1 MSDIIPV
8 ENLARKI
15 RQIYSRDSRQAE
27 EQIAAYLHEQSA
39 SLSAAEKISFLER
52 LIAQFGASVPDSADL
67 TSSSADDE
75 VLTRLFSLVLGD
87 KVTRADL
94 SSADLLQR
102 LAESLNT
109 IFDALNKLVA
119 VIDSALLGKVRGD
132 ETIRQVIGF
141 HLEGQ
146 DQTKSLQSYLDQI
159 NNAFLLA
166 QQASKTAASQVVG
179 RILQELDP
187 EKISREAG
195 GGLKF
200 GPLRKAEL
208 YDIFEQEINKCRQ
221 WFESGRFMQ
230 DLQREFEKN
239 CRPKLM

>member
-1 MSDIIPV
+1 MSESIYVDHMARDIRR
-8 ENLARKI
+8 LYSADAR
-15 RQIYSRDSRQAE
+15 QPE
-27 EQIAAYLHEQSA
+27 ESITQYVQNQFR
-39 SLSAAEKISFLER
+39 SLSPTEKIDVLEK
-52 LIAQFGASVPDSADL
+52 LIAQFDTSTPLSAGP
-67 TSSSADDE
+67 AYPDDE

-94 SSADLLQR
+94 SSTELLQR

-119 VIDSALLGKVRGD
+119 VIDSTLLGKDRGE
-132 ETIRQVIGF
+132 ETIRQVIGV

-146 DQTKSLQSYLDQI
+146 DQTKSLESYLGQI
-159 NNAFLLA
+159 NQAFLLA
-166 QQASKTAASQVVG
+166 QQASKNAAFQMVG
-179 RILQELDP
+179 KILQELDP
-187 EKISREAG
+187 EKISQEAG
-195 GGLKF
+195 GGLRF

-208 YDIFEQEINKCRQ
+208 YNIFEHEINKCRQ
-221 WFESGRFMQ
+221 WYESGRFLQ

>member
-1 MSDIIPV
+1 MSDHISV
-8 ENLARKI
+8 DKLAQEI

-27 EQIAAYLHEQSA
+27 ERIAVYMQGQLAT
-39 SLSAAEKISFLER
+39 LSATEKVSILER
-52 LIAQFGASVPDSADL
+52 LTAQFGASVPDSADPA
-67 TSSSADDE
+67 SPDDE

-119 VIDSALLGKVRGD
+119 VIDSTLLGKVRGQ
-132 ETIRQVIGF
+132 ETIRQVIGI

-146 DQTKSLQSYLDQI
+146 DQTKSLESYLGQI
-159 NNAFLLA
+159 NKAFLLA
-166 QQASKTAASQVVG
+166 QQASKNAASQMVG
-179 RILQELDP
+179 KILQELDP

-195 GGLKF
+195 RGLKF

-208 YDIFEQEINKCRQ
+208 YDVFEHEINKCRQ

>member
-1 MSDIIPV
+1 MSDRISV
-8 ENLARKI
+8 DRLAREI

-27 EQIAAYLHEQSA
+27 ERIAAHMQEQLET
-39 SLSAAEKISFLER
+39 LSATEKISVLER
-52 LIAQFGASVPDSADL
+52 IIVQFGASLPDSAEPAYL
-67 TSSSADDE
+67 DDE

-119 VIDSALLGKVRGD
+119 VIDSTLLGKVRGE

-146 DQTKSLQSYLDQI
+146 DQTKSLESYLGQI
-159 NNAFLLA
+159 NQAFLLA
-166 QQASKTAASQVVG
+166 QQASKDAASQMVG
-179 RILQELDP
+179 KILQELDP
-187 EKISREAG
+187 EKISQEAG

-208 YDIFEQEINKCRQ
+208 YDVFEHEINKCRQ
-221 WFESGRFMQ
+221 WYESGRFLQ

-239 CRPKLM
+239 CRPKLI

>member
-1 MSDIIPV
+1 MSDNISV
-8 ENLARKI
+8 DNLAHEI
-15 RQIYSRDSRQAE
+15 RLTYSMDSRQAE
-27 EQIAAYLHEQSA
+27 ERIATYMQEQLG
-39 SLSAAEKISFLER
+39 SLSATEKISILER
-52 LIAQFGASVPDSADL
+52 MTAQFDASEPGSADR
-67 TSSSADDE
+67 AYPDDE

-119 VIDSALLGKVRGD
+119 VIDSTLLGKNRGE

-146 DQTKSLQSYLDQI
+146 DQTESLQTYLGQI
-159 NNAFLLA
+159 SKAFLLA
-166 QQASKTAASQVVG
+166 QQAFKKAAHQIVG
-179 RILQELDP
+179 EILSELDP
-187 EKISREAG
+187 DKISQEVRS
-195 GGLKF
+195 GLRF

-208 YDIFEQEINKCRQ
+208 YDTYEQNFKKCRQ
-221 WFESGRFMQ
+221 WYEAGRFLQ
-230 DLQREFEKN
+230 DLQRAFEKY
-239 CRPKLM
+239 CQSKMAW

>member
-1 MSDIIPV
+1 MSDHISV
-8 ENLARKI
+8 DNLARDI
-15 RQIYSRDSRQAE
+15 RQIYSMDSRQAE
-27 EQIAAYLHEQSA
+27 ERIATYMQEQLGY
-39 SLSAAEKISFLER
+39 LSATEKISILER
-52 LIAQFGASVPDSADL
+52 LTAQFDVSVPGSADRAYL
-67 TSSSADDE
+67 DDE

-119 VIDSALLGKVRGD
+119 VIDSTLLGKVRGE

-146 DQTKSLQSYLDQI
+146 DQTKSLESYLGQI
-159 NNAFLLA
+159 NKAFLLA
-166 QQASKTAASQVVG
+166 QQAFKNAAYQMVG
-179 RILQELDP
+179 KILQELDP
-187 EKISREAG
+187 EKISQEAG
-195 GGLKF
+195 RGLKF

-208 YDIFEQEINKCRQ
+208 YDIYEQKIKKCRQ
-221 WFESGRFMQ
+221 WYESDRFMQ

-239 CRPKLM
+239 CRPKPR

>member
-1 MSDIIPV
+1 MSDHISV
-8 ENLARKI
+8 DRLAQEI
-15 RQIYSRDSRQAE
+15 RQIYSKDSRQAE
-27 EQIAAYLHEQSA
+27 ERIAAYIQKQLVT
-39 SLSAAEKISFLER
+39 LSATEKISVLER
-52 LIAQFGASVPDSADL
+52 ITEQFGASVPGSADPAYL
-67 TSSSADDE
+67 DDE

-119 VIDSALLGKVRGD
+119 VIDSTLLGKVRGE

-141 HLEGQ
+141 HLDGQ
-146 DQTKSLQSYLDQI
+146 DQTQSLESYLGQI
-159 NNAFLLA
+159 NKAFLLA
-166 QQASKTAASQVVG
+166 QQASKDAASQVVG
-179 RILQELDP
+179 KILQELDP
-187 EKISREAG
+187 EKISQKAK

-208 YDIFEQEINKCRQ
+208 YDVLEHEINQCRQ
-221 WFESGRFMQ
+221 WYESGRFKQ

-239 CRPKLM
+239 CRPTQM

>member
-1 MSDIIPV
+1 MSDSISV
-8 ENLARKI
+8 EILAQEI
-15 RQIYSRDSRQAE
+15 RQIYSKDFRQAE
-27 EQIAAYLHEQSA
+27 RRIAEYMQEQLAT
-39 SLSAAEKISFLER
+39 LSATEKINILER
-52 LIAQFGASVPDSADL
+52 ITAQFGASVPASAAPAYL
-67 TSSSADDE
+67 DDE

-119 VIDSALLGKVRGD
+119 VIDSTLLGKDQGE

-146 DQTKSLQSYLDQI
+146 DQTRSLESYLGQI
-159 NNAFLLA
+159 NKAFLMA
-166 QQASKTAASQVVG
+166 QQASKDAAFQMVG
-179 RILQELDP
+179 KILHELDP
-187 EKISREAG
+187 EKISQKIG

-208 YDIFEQEINKCRQ
+208 YDAFEQEMNKCRQ
-221 WFESGRFMQ
+221 WYESGRFMQ

-239 CRPKLM
+239 CRP

>member
-1 MSDIIPV
+1 MSDHISV
-8 ENLARKI
+8 DNLAHEI
-15 RQIYSRDSRQAE
+15 RQIYATDSRQAE
-27 EQIAAYLHEQSA
+27 GRITAYMQERLG
-39 SLSAAEKISFLER
+39 SLSATEKISILER
-52 LIAQFGASVPDSADL
+52 LTAQFDESAPKAEQIYL
-67 TSSSADDE
+67 DDE

-94 SSADLLQR
+94 SSADLLKR

-119 VIDSALLGKVRGD
+119 VMLGKDRGD

-146 DQTKSLQSYLDQI
+146 DQTKSLEGYLGQI
-159 NNAFLLA
+159 NKAFLLA
-166 QQASKTAASQVVG
+166 QQASKNAAYKMVG
-179 RILQELDP
+179 KILQELDP
-187 EKISREAG
+187 QKISQEAG

-200 GPLRKAEL
+200 GPLRKAEH
-208 YDIFEQEINKCRQ
+208 YDVFEQEMKKCRQ
-221 WFESGRFMQ
+221 WYESGRFMQ

>member
-1 MSDIIPV
+1 MSDHISV
-8 ENLARKI
+8 NKLAQKI
-15 RQIYSRDSRQAE
+15 RQIYSTDSRQAE
-27 EQIAAYLHEQSA
+27 ERIAAYIQEQLVT
-39 SLSAAEKISFLER
+39 LSATEKISILER
-52 LIAQFGASVPDSADL
+52 ITVQFGASVPDSADPAYL
-67 TSSSADDE
+67 DDE

-119 VIDSALLGKVRGD
+119 VIDSTLLGKVRGE

-141 HLEGQ
+141 HLDGQ
-146 DQTKSLQSYLDQI
+146 DQTQSLESYLGQI
-159 NNAFLLA
+159 NKAFLLA
-166 QQASKTAASQVVG
+166 QQASKDAASQVVG
-179 RILQELDP
+179 KILLELDP
-187 EKISREAG
+187 EKISQKAK

-208 YDIFEQEINKCRQ
+208 YNVLEHEINKCRQ
-221 WFESGRFMQ
+221 WYESGRFMQ

-239 CRPKLM
+239 CRPTLM

>member
-1 MSDIIPV
+1 MSDPISV
-8 ENLARKI
+8 DKLAQEI
-15 RQIYSRDSRQAE
+15 RQIYSSDSRQAE
-27 EQIAAYLHEQSA
+27 ERIAVHMQEQLVA
-39 SLSAAEKISFLER
+39 LSATEKISILER
-52 LIAQFGASVPDSADL
+52 LTAQFGASPPDSADPAYL
-67 TSSSADDE
+67 DDE

-87 KVTRADL
+87 KVTRAEL

-119 VIDSALLGKVRGD
+119 VIDSTLLGKVRGE

-146 DQTKSLQSYLDQI
+146 DQTKSLESYLGQI
-159 NNAFLLA
+159 NKAFLLA
-166 QQASKTAASQVVG
+166 QQASKDAASQMVG
-179 RILQELDP
+179 KILQELDP
-187 EKISREAG
+187 EKISQEAG
-195 GGLKF
+195 RGMKF

-208 YDIFEQEINKCRQ
+208 YNIFEHEINKCRQ
-221 WFESGRFMQ
+221 WYESGRFMQ

>member
-1 MSDIIPV
+1 MSDPDSV
-8 ENLARKI
+8 DKLAHEI
-15 RQIYSRDSRQAE
+15 RQIYSGDSRLAKERIDVYLQ
-27 EQIAAYLHEQSA
+27 EQLAA
-39 SLSAAEKISFLER
+39 LSATEKISILER
-52 LIAQFGASVPDSADL
+52 LTAQFGASLPDSAVPASL
-67 TSSSADDE
+67 DDE

-119 VIDSALLGKVRGD
+119 VIDSTLLGKVRGE

-141 HLEGQ
+141 HLDGQ
-146 DQTKSLQSYLDQI
+146 DQTKSLESYLGQI
-159 NNAFLLA
+159 NQAFLLA
-166 QQASKTAASQVVG
+166 QQASKNAAFQMVG
-179 RILQELDP
+179 KILQELDP
-187 EKISREAG
+187 EKISQEAG
-195 GGLKF
+195 GGLRF

-208 YDIFEQEINKCRQ
+208 YNIFEHEINKCRQ
-221 WFESGRFMQ
+221 WYESGRFLQ

>member
-1 MSDIIPV
+1 MSDHISV
-8 ENLARKI
+8 NKLAQEI
-15 RQIYSRDSRQAE
+15 RQIYSTDSRQAE
-27 EQIAAYLHEQSA
+27 ERIAAYIQEQLVT
-39 SLSAAEKISFLER
+39 LSATEKISILER
-52 LIAQFGASVPDSADL
+52 ITVQFGASVPDSADPVYL
-67 TSSSADDE
+67 DDE

-119 VIDSALLGKVRGD
+119 VIDSTLLGKVRGE

-141 HLEGQ
+141 HLDGQ
-146 DQTKSLQSYLDQI
+146 DQTQSLESYLGQI
-159 NNAFLLA
+159 NKAFLLA
-166 QQASKTAASQVVG
+166 QQASKDAASQVVG
-179 RILQELDP
+179 KILQELDP
-187 EKISREAG
+187 EKISQRAK

-208 YDIFEQEINKCRQ
+208 YNVLEHEINKCRQ
-221 WFESGRFMQ
+221 WYESGRFMQ

-239 CRPKLM
+239 CQPTLM

>member
-1 MSDIIPV
+1 MSDNISV
-8 ENLARKI
+8 DYLAHEI
-15 RQIYSRDSRQAE
+15 RQIYATDSRQAE
-27 EQIAAYLHEQSA
+27 DRITAYMQEQLG
-39 SLSAAEKISFLER
+39 SLSATEKISILER
-52 LIAQFGASVPDSADL
+52 LTAQFDASVPK
-67 TSSSADDE
+67 TERIYPDDE

-87 KVTRADL
+87 KVTHADL

-119 VIDSALLGKVRGD
+119 VIDSTLLGKDRGE

-146 DQTKSLQSYLDQI
+146 DQTKSLEGYLGQI
-159 NNAFLLA
+159 NKAFLLA
-166 QQASKTAASQVVG
+166 QQASKNAAYQMVG
-179 RILQELDP
+179 KILQELDP
-187 EKISREAG
+187 QKINQGAG

-208 YDIFEQEINKCRQ
+208 YGVFEQEMKKCRQ
-221 WFESGRFMQ
+221 WYESGRFMQ

>member
-1 MSDIIPV
+1 MSDAISV
-8 ENLARKI
+8 DNLAREI
-15 RQIYSRDSRQAE
+15 RR
-27 EQIAAYLHEQSA
+27 LHA
-39 SLSAAEKISFLER
+39 MDSAAAEDQITAYVQEQLGSLPAPKRFGLLER
-52 LIAQFGASVPDSADL
+52 LGAVFAAPPDAAHSAYP
-67 TSSSADDE
+67 DDE

-87 KVTRADL
+87 KVTSADL

-119 VIDSALLGKVRGD
+119 VIDSTLLGKERGE

-146 DQTKSLQSYLDQI
+146 DQTKSLQSYLGQI
-159 NNAFLLA
+159 NQAFLQA
-166 QQASKTAASQVVG
+166 QQASKKSAYEMVG
-179 RILQELDP
+179 KILQELDP
-187 EKISREAG
+187 EKINQEAG
-195 GGLKF
+195 GGFKF

-208 YDIFEQEINKCRQ
+208 YDEFELRMKKFRK
-221 WFESGRFMQ
+221 WYESGRFMQ

-239 CRPKLM
+239 CRPNLMS

>member
-1 MSDIIPV
+1 MVDTVSIDS
-8 ENLARKI
+8 LARKL
-15 RQIYSRDSRQAE
+15 REIYAKDSGQSEERIKAYLE
-27 EQIAAYLHEQSA
+27 EQLG
-39 SLSAAEKISFLER
+39 SLPAVKRVGLLEKLTLLFD
-52 LIAQFGASVPDSADL
+52 APQTDSAEPVYP
-67 TSSSADDE
+67 DDE

-87 KVTRADL
+87 KVTSADL
-94 SSADLLQR
+94 SSVDLLQR

-119 VIDSALLGKVRGD
+119 VIDSTLLGKEQGE

-146 DQTKSLQSYLDQI
+146 DQTKSLQSYLGQI
-159 NNAFLLA
+159 NQAFLLA
-166 QQASKTAASQVVG
+166 QQASKKSAHRMVG
-179 RILQELDP
+179 KILAELDP
-187 EKISREAG
+187 EKLNQEVG

-208 YDIFEQEINKCRQ
+208 YDEFELRMKKFRKWYEP
-221 WFESGRFMQ
+221 GRFMQ

-239 CRPKLM
+239 VGQTQ

>member
-1 MSDIIPV
+1 MSESISVDH
-8 ENLARKI
+8 LARDI
-15 RQIYSRDSRQAE
+15 RQIYSADARQAE
-27 EQIAAYLHEQSA
+27 ELITQYVQNHLR
-39 SLSAAEKISFLER
+39 SLSDIEKIGTLEK
-52 LIAQFGASVPDSADL
+52 LIAQFDTSRPLSAGQ
-67 TSSSADDE
+67 AYPDDE

-94 SSADLLQR
+94 SSTELLQR

-119 VIDSALLGKVRGD
+119 VIDSTLLGKDRGD

-146 DQTKSLQSYLDQI
+146 DQTKSLESYLGQI
-159 NNAFLLA
+159 NKAFLLA
-166 QQASKTAASQVVG
+166 QKAFRTAAHRIVG
-179 RILQELDP
+179 QILHELDP

-208 YDIFEQEINKCRQ
+208 YASFVERMEKCRL
-221 WFESGRFMQ
+221 WYDSDRFMQ

>member
-1 MSDIIPV
+1 MSDHISV
-8 ENLARKI
+8 DKLAREI
-15 RQIYSRDSRQAE
+15 RQIYSEDSRQAE
-27 EQIAAYLHEQSA
+27 ERIAAYIQEQLTT
-39 SLSAAEKISFLER
+39 LSATEKIRILER
-52 LIAQFGASVPDSADL
+52 ITEQFGDSVSDSAAPAYL
-67 TSSSADDE
+67 DDE

-119 VIDSALLGKVRGD
+119 VIDSTLLGKVRGE

-146 DQTKSLQSYLDQI
+146 DQTQSLESYLGQI
-159 NNAFLLA
+159 NKAFLLA
-166 QQASKTAASQVVG
+166 QQASKDAASQVVG
-179 RILQELDP
+179 KILQELDP
-187 EKISREAG
+187 EKISQKAG

-208 YDIFEQEINKCRQ
+208 YDVFEHEINKCRQ
-221 WFESGRFMQ
+221 WYESERFMQ

>member
-1 MSDIIPV
+1 MSDAISV
-8 ENLARKI
+8 DNLAREI
-15 RQIYSRDSRQAE
+15 RR
-27 EQIAAYLHEQSA
+27 LHA
-39 SLSAAEKISFLER
+39 MDSAAAEDQIRAYVQEQLGSLPAPERIGLLER
-52 LIAQFGASVPDSADL
+52 LSALFAPPPDAAHSAYP
-67 TSSSADDE
+67 DDE

-87 KVTRADL
+87 KVTSADL

-119 VIDSALLGKVRGD
+119 VIDSTLLGKERGD

-146 DQTKSLQSYLDQI
+146 DQTKSLQSYLGQI
-159 NNAFLLA
+159 NQAFLQA
-166 QQASKTAASQVVG
+166 QQASKKSAYEMVG
-179 RILQELDP
+179 KILQELDP
-187 EKISREAG
+187 EKINQAAG
-195 GGLKF
+195 GGFKF

-208 YDIFEQEINKCRQ
+208 YDEFELRMKKFRK
-221 WFESGRFMQ
+221 WYESGRFMQ

-239 CRPKLM
+239 CQPNLMS

>member
-1 MSDIIPV
+1 
-8 ENLARKI
+8 LAHEI
-15 RQIYSRDSRQAE
+15 RQIYSGDSRLAE
-27 EQIAAYLHEQSA
+27 ERIAVYLQEQFA
-39 SLSAAEKISFLER
+39 TLSATEKISVLER
-52 LIAQFGASVPDSADL
+52 LTARFGASLPDSAVPASL
-67 TSSSADDE
+67 DDE

-94 SSADLLQR
+94 SSNDLLQR

-119 VIDSALLGKVRGD
+119 VIDSTLLGKVRGE

-141 HLEGQ
+141 HLDGQ
-146 DQTKSLQSYLDQI
+146 DQTKSLESYLGQI
-159 NNAFLLA
+159 NQAFLLA
-166 QQASKTAASQVVG
+166 QQASKNAAFQMVG
-179 RILQELDP
+179 KILRELDP
-187 EKISREAG
+187 EKISQEAG

-208 YDIFEQEINKCRQ
+208 YNVFEHEINKCRQ
-221 WFESGRFMQ
+221 WYESGRFLQ